1 MDQHLLQ
8 TGKEQIYKK
17 RVQMF
22 LKRDCKL
29 KYRKEIIM
37 YMITQ

>member
-17 RVQMF
+17 RIQVF
-22 LKRDCKL
+22 KKKRL
-29 KYRKEIIM
+29 QVEV
-37 YMITQ
+37 

>member
-17 RVQMF
+17 RVQIF
-22 LKRDCKL
+22 LKKRL
-29 KYRKEIIM
+29 QAEV
-37 YMITQ
+37 

>member
-17 RVQMF
+17 RVQTF
-22 LKRDCKL
+22 QKGLKL
-29 KYRKEIIM
+29 KKRNYKLC
-37 YMITQ
+37 

>member
-17 RVQMF
+17 RVQIF
-22 LKRDCKL
+22 LKRL
-29 KYRKEIIM
+29 QAEV
-37 YMITQ
+37 